1 MSVTGVVGVT
11 KSAGRKP
18 KHETSRVTLPGG
30 ATAFV
35 EESHAL
41 PLVTIVV
48 SLRSGSAFDPEGM
61 EGLARVV
68 GRMLR
73 RGCEGLLAHEIE
85 DAVDRLGGEVSIDL
99 SASSLSLHTQV
110 IERNVDEFVA
120 LVARLLAT
128 PTFPQD
134 ELSRLLRE
142 TAAEIVEAR
151 DNDRSLA
158 QHFFRRTLFA
168 GHPYGR
174 SGLGTVKAVE
184 TITADAV
191 RAFYEQHFTQ
201 ANVVVGFAGDV
212 TVDRATGLATKLLAG
227 LPKGARVEDP
237 VPEPT
242 MPAGRRMVIV
252 DKPERSQTQI
262 LIGRLGTSPHD
273 EDHVAL
279 GVANAVFGGTFTS
292 RLMREVR
299 SKRGWSYGAYARLS
313 IDRRRQSF
321 SMWTFPAATDA
332 AACLGLELGLLETFV
347 DKGVTPKE
355 TSFIKRYLAR
365 SQAFEVDTASK
376 RMHQALDV
384 ELLGL
389 PADYH
394 SAYVERVN
402 AVTVEEANASVKR
415 RLGAGDLLV
424 VVVGTAADLEPALRE
439 AFTGVAQ
446 VDVVPF
452 DSD

>member
-1 MSVTGVVGVT
+1 MSAAVTP
-11 KSAGRKP
+11 KP
-18 KHETSRVTLPGG
+18 KRGAKHETARVNLESG
-30 ATAFV
+30 ATVLV

-48 SLRSGSAFDPEGM
+48 SLRSGSVFDPPGT
-61 EGLARVV
+61 EGLARTA

-73 RGCEGLLAHEIE
+73 RGCDGLTAHEIE
-85 DAVDRLGGEVSIDL
+85 DAVDRLGGEISIDL
-99 SASSLSLHTQV
+99 SASSLALHTQV

-120 LVARLLAT
+120 LVARLLAK

-142 TAAEIVEAR
+142 TAAEIVESR

-158 QHFFRRTLFA
+158 QHFFRRALF
-168 GHPYGR
+168 GTHPYGR
-174 SGLGTVKAVE
+174 SSLGTVRGVE
-184 TITADAV
+184 AITVAGV
-191 RAFYEQHFTQ
+191 RDFYAKHFTQ
-201 ANVVVGFAGDV
+201 ANIVVGFAGDV
-212 TVDRATGLATKLLAG
+212 TVERAKALATTLLAG
-227 LPKGARVEDP
+227 LPVGARVDDP

-242 MPAGRRMVIV
+242 SPKGRRLVIV
-252 DKPERSQTQI
+252 DKPDRSQTQI
-262 LIGRLGTSPHD
+262 LIGRLGTWPHD

-292 RLMREVR
+292 RLMKEVR

-313 IDRRRQSF
+313 IDRQRQSF
-321 SMWTFPAATDA
+321 TMWTFPAATDA
-332 AACLGLELGLLETFV
+332 AACLALEIGLLEKFV
-347 DKGVTPKE
+347 ADGVTASE
-355 TSFIKRYLAR
+355 AAFIKRYLAR
-365 SQAFEVDTASK
+365 SQAFEVDTATK

-394 SAYVERVN
+394 SGYVERVT
-402 AVTVEEANASVKR
+402 AVTLEEANASVKR
-415 RLGAGDLLV
+415 RLDPEDLLV
-424 VVVGTAADLEPALRE
+424 VVVGTAADLEASLR
-439 AFTGVAQ
+439 ASLPGVTQ

-452 DSD
+452 DSE